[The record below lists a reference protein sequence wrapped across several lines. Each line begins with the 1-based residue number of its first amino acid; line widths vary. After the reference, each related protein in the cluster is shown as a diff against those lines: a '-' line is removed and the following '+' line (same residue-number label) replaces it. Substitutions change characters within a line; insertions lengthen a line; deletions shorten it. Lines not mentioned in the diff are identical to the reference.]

1 MVPYNFLPCKQK
13 LSRLEAKWLARNNS
27 ELSLLYGT
35 SLQPTDINLPYR
47 TNKYVHRTAVAIYIF
62 LKSEI
67 LNRSKNPSIAQLV
80 ERETVED

>member
-1 MVPYNFLPCKQK
+1 M
-13 LSRLEAKWLARNNS
+13 EAKWLARNNS

-67 LNRSKNPSIAQLV
+67 L
-80 ERETVED
+80 D